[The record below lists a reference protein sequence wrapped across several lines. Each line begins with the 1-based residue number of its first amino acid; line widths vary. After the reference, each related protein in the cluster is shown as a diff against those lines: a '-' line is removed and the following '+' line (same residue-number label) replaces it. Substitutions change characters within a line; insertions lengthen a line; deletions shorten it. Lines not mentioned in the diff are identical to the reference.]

1 MEQLFNLAPFIAIAV
16 LFYLL
21 LVRPQRRQQAELAEM
36 RANLKKN
43 DRVVTI
49 GGIMG
54 TVTMVQQGSDEVTI
68 KVDENNNTKLRMKRS
83 AIDHVVVSDAAAEA
97 KKVSG

>member
-1 MEQLFNLAPFIAIAV
+1 MESLFNLAPFLAIAV

-21 LVRPQRRQQAELAEM
+21 LIRPQRRQQAEMAQM

-49 GGIMG
+49 GGIIG
-54 TVTMVQQGSDEVTI
+54 TVMIVQQGSEEVTI
-68 KVDENNNTKLRMKRS
+68 KVDENNNTKLRIRRS
-83 AIDHVVVSDAAAEA
+83 AIDHVVAARWIGGG
-97 KKVSG
+97 K